1 MGDAGAEMIRKASS
15 YSCLTSWAVASAA
28 AVALLVQS
36 VPAHAEEVSGSGKGI
51 TGGALLGGEAVML
64 VEAIAGVKPAWAYI
78 VGGLVGAGGGAAGGY
93 FIEKDGSAK
102 ARRTCSREG
111 SFSSSRPRSRSF
123 KRPLTRRR
131 KTTPKTSPSRVLRS
145 PSPRLR
151 TAPVP
156 GAALPAAA
164 PPLASLALHYH
175 WQPAKVKLPAG
186 LLAMDDGAVSLAV
199 PAVQVAPV
207 YQMTEVQKFGL
218 EQKHELRL
226 PVFSATF

>member
-1 MGDAGAEMIRKASS
+1 MIRKASS

-102 ARRTCSREG
+102 A
-111 SFSSSRPRSRSF
+111 SSYMLAGGLVLLIPTTVAVLQATSYTPPEDYTEDKPIPGAPVPEPPRQ
-123 KRPLTRRR
+123 
-131 KTTPKTSPSRVLRS
+131 
-145 PSPRLR
+145 

-156 GAALPAAA
+156 GAALPRGGAAA
-164 PPLASLALHYH
+164 RFVGAPLPLATGQGETPGRAARDGRRRGLARGPGGASSAGL
-175 WQPAKVKLPAG
+175 PDDRGAKVWL
-186 LLAMDDGAVSLAV
+186 GAE
-199 PAVQVAPV
+199 
-207 YQMTEVQKFGL
+207 T
-218 EQKHELRL
+218 
-226 PVFSATF
+226 